1 MKDQIVESDENDSE
15 DKDEQIQELKS
26 QNEKMKEENLS
37 LKQKLSINKASDD
50 RFDEMNKM
58 NFNLQKVIQEM
69 KETKAADDIREQE
82 NLKVQE
88 ELR

>member
-15 DKDEQIQELKS
+15 DKDEVIEELKS
-26 QNEKMKEENLS
+26 QNDKMKEENLS

-58 NFNLQKVIQEM
+58 NFNLQKVI
-69 KETKAADDIREQE
+69 
-82 NLKVQE
+82 
-88 ELR
+88 

>member
-1 MKDQIVESDENDSE
+1 
-15 DKDEQIQELKS
+15 
-26 QNEKMKEENLS
+26 MKEENLS

-69 KETKAADDIREQE
+69 KETKAADDIRE
-82 NLKVQE
+82 
-88 ELR
+88 